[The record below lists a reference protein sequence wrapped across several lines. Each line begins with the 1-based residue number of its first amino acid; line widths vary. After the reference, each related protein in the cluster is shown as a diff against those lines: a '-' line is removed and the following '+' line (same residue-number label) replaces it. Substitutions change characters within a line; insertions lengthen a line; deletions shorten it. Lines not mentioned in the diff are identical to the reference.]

1 VIKVVAFFLL
11 ATLLSGCST
20 VQSIFGAEDNSEPPA
35 KLENLVDEVK
45 LKELW
50 SASVG
55 VGYDGQFINL
65 VPAASRDQ
73 VFVAD
78 REGRVDAFD
87 IETGKRNWKVET
99 EAPISAG
106 PGTDEGMVVVGT
118 SDAYIL
124 ALDAANGELLWKARV
139 SSEVL
144 SVPRIDYGKIIVQTT
159 DGNITALNAE
169 DGEQL
174 WIFDRSVPALT
185 LRGTSTPAIDS
196 GLVVAGFSNGKLVGI
211 SAEKGFAVWETNVA
225 IPSGRSE
232 IERMVDIDGD
242 PVIVGGAIYVTTFQ
256 GRIAVINVK
265 NGNSG
270 WKRDMSSY
278 AGLDVDFSQVYVTDD
293 TSQVWALTRSS
304 GSSVWKLDQLLHRS
318 LTAPVYFDQYV
329 AVGDFEGYVHLLSR
343 QDGHIA
349 GRVKVD
355 SKGISTRP
363 RVMNDILYVY
373 GDGGKLAAYV
383 LSDR

>member
-1 VIKVVAFFLL
+1 VIKTAAIFLF
-11 ATLLSGCST
+11 AALLSGCST
-20 VQSIFGAEDNSEPPA
+20 VASIFGAEDNSEPPA

-55 VGYDGQFINL
+55 VGYDGQFINH
-65 VPAASRDQ
+65 Q

-99 EAPISAG
+99 EAAISAG
-106 PGTDEGMVVVGT
+106 PGTDEGLVIVGT

-124 ALDAANGELLWKARV
+124 ALDATNGDLLWKARV

-144 SVPRIDYGKIIVQTT
+144 SVPKIDFGKIIVQTT
-159 DGNITALNAE
+159 DGNITALDAA

-185 LRGTSTPAIDS
+185 LRGTSTPAIDG

-293 TSQVWALTRSS
+293 MSHVWALTRSS
-304 GSSVWKLDQLLHRS
+304 GSSVWKLDQLQHRS
-318 LTAPVYFDQYV
+318 LTAPVSFDQYV
-329 AVGDFEGYVHLLSR
+329 AIGDFEGYVHLLSR

-355 SKGISTRP
+355 SKGITARP
-363 RVMNDILYVY
+363 RVMNDILYIY
-373 GDGGKLAAYV
+373 GNGGKLAAYV